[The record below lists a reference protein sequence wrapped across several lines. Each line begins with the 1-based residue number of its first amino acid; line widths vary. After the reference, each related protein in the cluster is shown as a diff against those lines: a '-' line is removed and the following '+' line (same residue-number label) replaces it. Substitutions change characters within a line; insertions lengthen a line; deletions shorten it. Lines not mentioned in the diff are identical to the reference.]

1 MPSLDDVLYM
11 IVPILE
17 KKNVIDLMNTNKQI
31 NETVWEA
38 KYGLIAKMVVEGRFY
53 YDVFKIVRCKYVETL
68 WVEDLKE
75 FFQGRFEIPIEVETD
90 KPNTKD
96 IIHKLVDADTLFF
109 EKLNNINV
117 FWPNSNEEKR
127 SSGCSSWFIG
137 TMRVIPVQNGAY
149 AMQMDRIEMINTI
162 LEDDDSYGGDSGYAS
177 PISPYTCSEC
187 GEEYGD
193 RDLLQSDEEN

>member
-31 NETVWEA
+31 NETVWES
-38 KYGLIAKMVVEGRFY
+38 KYGLIARMVVEGRFY
-53 YDVFKIVRCKYVETL
+53 YDVFKMVRCKYVETL

-75 FFQGRFEIPIEVETD
+75 FFQGKFEFPIEVKTD

-109 EKLNNINV
+109 DELNHINV
-117 FWPNSNEEKR
+117 CWPNSNEEKR
-127 SSGCSSWFIG
+127 SAGCDSWFIG

-177 PISPYTCSEC
+177 PKRT
-187 GEEYGD
+187 
-193 RDLLQSDEEN
+193 